1 MTLEISKL
9 SNGLTVVSDPMP
21 GLESAAVGI
30 WVNTGSRNEDPRQ
43 MGVSHMLEHM
53 AFKGTT
59 TRSARAIAEEIEAV
73 GGILNAYTS
82 REQTAF
88 HARILKD
95 DIPLALDMIGDILT
109 NPTFEQAELERER
122 QVVLQE
128 LGQARDTPDDIVFD
142 HLQSAIF
149 KGQPLGW
156 PILGEE
162 ATVNAFDRAMLK
174 SYMAAQYRL
183 EGMTLIASGAVDH
196 AGILALAEEKCVGL
210 NRGAVPIAPPSR
222 YIGGDFREVQD
233 LEQAHVAYAFP
244 GLSNSD
250 PDYFVAQIYATALGG
265 GTSSRLF
272 QEAREKRGLCYSIY
286 AFSNGF
292 QDSGFLGIY
301 AGTGEKEAADISAV
315 IAGEMEAMAGNLTE
329 AEVARARAQL
339 KVSLLMG
346 MERPGT
352 RAEQIAGQLFAL
364 GRVQSSAEIV
374 AQLDG
379 IDAAAVKRYA
389 AQVMQS
395 SNPTIAALG
404 PIGKLESHS
413 TFARRFRPSAA
424 ILPSAAE

>member
-1 MTLEISKL
+1 MTLEISRL
-9 SNGLTVVSDPMP
+9 PNGLTVVSDPMP
-21 GLESAAVGI
+21 GLESVALGI
-30 WVNTGSRNEDPRQ
+30 WVNTGSRNEQPAQ

-53 AFKGTT
+53 AFKGTA

-73 GGILNAYTS
+73 GGVLNAYTS

-88 HARILKD
+88 HARILKQD
-95 DIPLALDMIGDILT
+95 VPLALDMIGDILT

-149 KGQPLGW
+149 PGQPLGW

-162 ATVNAFDRAMLK
+162 ATVNGFNRDMLAA
-174 SYMAAQYRL
+174 YMASHYRL
-183 EGMTLIASGAVDH
+183 DGMTLIASGAVDH
-196 AGILALAEEKCVGL
+196 ANILKLAQDTCGGL
-210 NRGAVPIAPPSR
+210 NAGAVPAPQPSR
-222 YIGGDFREVQD
+222 YVGGDFREIED

-250 PDYFVAQIYATALGG
+250 PDYFIAQIYATALGG

-272 QEAREKRGLCYSIY
+272 QEVREKRGLCYSVY

-301 AGTGEKEAADISAV
+301 AGTGEKEAGDVSAV
-315 IAGEMEAMAGNLTE
+315 IAGEMETIAGNLTE

-364 GRVQSSAEIV
+364 GRVQSAAEIV
-374 AQLDG
+374 EQLDA

-389 AQVMQS
+389 ARVMQAGS
-395 SNPTIAALG
+395 PTIAALG
-404 PIGKLESHS
+404 PIGKLESHAS
-413 TFARRFRPSAA
+413 FAGRFGSALA
-424 ILPSAAE
+424 SAAE

>member
-21 GLESAAVGI
+21 GLESAAIGI
-30 WVNTGSRNEDPRQ
+30 WVNTGSRNEEARQ

-53 AFKGTT
+53 AFKGTAS
-59 TRSARAIAEEIEAV
+59 RSARAIAEEIEAV
-73 GGILNAYTS
+73 GGVLNAYTS

-88 HARILKD
+88 HARVLKED
-95 DIPLALDMIGDILT
+95 VPLALDMIGDILT
-109 NPTFEQAELERER
+109 NPTFEQSELERER

-149 KGQPLGW
+149 KDQPLGW
-156 PILGEE
+156 PILGEDE
-162 ATVNAFDRAMLK
+162 TVTGFDRDMLK
-174 SYMAAQYRL
+174 AYMASQYRL
-183 EGMTLIASGAVDH
+183 EGMTLIASGAVSH
-196 AGILALAEEKCVGL
+196 AQLLALAEEKCGGL
-210 NRGAVPIAPPSR
+210 NPGAVPAMAPAH
-222 YIGGDFREVQD
+222 YVGGDFRELQD

-244 GLSNSD
+244 GLSNCD

-292 QDSGFLGIY
+292 LDSGFLGVY
-301 AGTGEKEAADISAV
+301 VGTGEEEAAEISAV
-315 IAGEMEAMAGNLTE
+315 IAGEMAAIAGNLTE

-352 RAEQIAGQLFAL
+352 RSEQIAGQLFAL
-364 GRVQSSAEIV
+364 GRVQSAAEIV
-374 AQLDG
+374 AQLDA

-389 AQVMQS
+389 ARVMQGA
-395 SNPTIAALG
+395 NPTIAAVG
-404 PIGKLESHS
+404 PVDKLESHAV
-413 TFARRFRPSAA
+413 FARRFGNG
-424 ILPSAAE
+424 ILSDAAE

>member
-149 KGQPLGW
+149 QDQPLGW

-162 ATVNAFDRAMLK
+162 ATVNAFDRAMLQ

-196 AGILALAEEKCVGL
+196 AGILALAEEKCAGL
-210 NRGAVPIAPPSR
+210 NRGAVPIAAPSR
-222 YIGGDFREVQD
+222 YTGGDFREVQD

-244 GLSNSD
+244 GLSNCD

-301 AGTGEKEAADISAV
+301 AGTGEKEAAEISAV
-315 IAGEMEAMAGNLTE
+315 IAGEMDAMAGNLTE

-379 IDAAAVKRYA
+379 IDVAAVKRYA

-395 SNPTIAALG
+395 SSPTIAALG
-404 PIGKLESHS
+404 PIEKLESHG
-413 TFARRFRPSAA
+413 TFARRFGPASTV
-424 ILPSAAE
+424 LPSAAE

>member
-9 SNGLTVVSDPMP
+9 SNGLTVVSDPMV

-73 GGILNAYTS
+73 GGVLNAYTS

-88 HARILKD
+88 HARILKQD
-95 DIPLALDMIGDILT
+95 VPLALDMIGDILS

-142 HLQSAIF
+142 HLQLAIF
-149 KGQPLGW
+149 QDQPLGW

-162 ATVNAFDRAMLK
+162 ATVNGFSREMLK
-174 SYMAAQYRL
+174 SYMASQYRL
-183 EGMTLIASGAVDH
+183 EGMTLIASGAVNH
-196 AGILALAEEKCVGL
+196 AEILALAEEKCAGL
-210 NRGAVPIAPPSR
+210 NQGTVPLVAPSF
-222 YIGGDFREVQD
+222 YVGGDFRADQD

-244 GLSNSD
+244 GLSNRD
-250 PDYFVAQIYATALGG
+250 PDYFVAQVYATALGG

-301 AGTGEKEAADISAV
+301 AGTGETEAAEISAV
-315 IAGEMEAMAGNLTE
+315 IAGEMDAIAGNLTE
-329 AEVARARAQL
+329 TEVARARAQL

-364 GRVQSSAEIV
+364 GRVQSAAEIV
-374 AQLDG
+374 EQLDA

-389 AQVMQS
+389 ARVMQAAS
-395 SNPTIAALG
+395 PTIAAVG
-404 PIGKLESHS
+404 PVGKLETHAIF
-413 TFARRFRPSAA
+413 TGRFGASSG
-424 ILPSAAE
+424 ILPDAAE